1 MTACVHHTNVR
12 LTQSAAGQP
21 SPRAGGAIRGRTIL
35 KFEPNKITRLIL
47 LSVGVLDSQI
57 ISVGKTQ
64 TQIWVVQNE
73 AQSYCGFFVLG
84 PYIWYNNCK
93 EPKLWVWS
101 AVPWDPQFQRMAS
114 DYPSMDYLSA
124 NFCLFP
130 FSSLS
135 SPWLLHRQFPEPCSV
150 SHDLSQ
156 FQATAKASLRS
167 LLLTEHFSAFH
178 CSTIIPITWFY
189 LHCHVGFLQKNKSA
203 RKVVAN
209 CVLPSVSWGALLRSR
224 SAGKLLWHNWKSRI
238 LSKPFFREILPQVK
252 RGHCWNARSLSVI
265 TNTVSN
271 T

>member
-35 KFEPNKITRLIL
+35 KFEPSKITRLIL

-84 PYIWYNNCK
+84 PYIWYNKCK

-114 DYPSMDYLSA
+114 DYPSMDYLGA

-135 SPWLLHRQFPEPCSV
+135 SPWLLHSQFPEPCSV

-156 FQATAKASLRS
+156 LQATAKASAISVADRTFL
-167 LLLTEHFSAFH
+167 
-178 CSTIIPITWFY
+178 CIP
-189 LHCHVGFLQKNKSA
+189 LQHHHPN
-203 RKVVAN
+203 
-209 CVLPSVSWGALLRSR
+209 
-224 SAGKLLWHNWKSRI
+224 HM
-238 LSKPFFREILPQVK
+238 ILPPLSRWIPPKKQICQESCCKLCLALSFLGNLVK
-252 RGHCWNARSLSVI
+252 K
-265 TNTVSN
+265 
-271 T
+271 